1 MAEDGA
7 PWWERRW
14 GVAALAL
21 LAALPLLWPTVPPLV
36 DLPGHMGRYRVELE
50 IAHNPVFQ
58 HFYSFHWALIGNLGI
73 DLLIIPVAKIFGV
86 ELGTKLIV
94 LAIPPMTVAGFLWV
108 AREVHGR
115 VPPTALF
122 AIPFAYGHPL
132 IFGFVNFALSM
143 GFAFLAFAFW
153 LRLARLGHVWLRAAL
168 FVPLSMA
175 LWVVHTYGWGTL
187 GVMAFS
193 AELVR
198 QYDHGKN
205 VVRAGFAAALHCLSL
220 APPIL
225 LMLIWRSGQHVGGET
240 GDWFNWHAKYLWLI
254 SALRDRWYLFD
265 FLSVAAIG
273 LLLFEAARSSRLSFS
288 RNLGASA
295 LFLLIVYLLLP
306 RIVFGSAYADM
317 RLVPYLIAV
326 AVIAIRLRDTAD
338 AAFARRL
345 ALLAM
350 VFVLLRIGGNTIS
363 FWMLDRTYDR
373 ELAALDHVP
382 EGARLVSFVGT
393 RCGQPWRMSRL
404 EHLPAMA
411 IVRRGAYSNDQW
423 SMAGAQ
429 LMRTTYHQAG
439 GFEHDASQMVTEQ
452 KCKYEVWRSL
462 DQSLAR
468 FPRDAFDYVWL
479 IQPPRY
485 DPRLTQGLQ
494 PIWRSGTSI
503 LYRVVDRTPVALPP
517 EAAAP
522 NVISPR
528 APA

>member
-1 MAEDGA
+1 VTDGPA

-21 LAALPLLWPTVPPLV
+21 LAALPLLWPTIPPLV
-36 DLPGHMGRYRVELE
+36 DLPGHLGRYRIELE
-50 IAHNPVFQ
+50 FAHSPVFQ
-58 HFYSFHWALIGNLGI
+58 HFYSFKWALIGNLGI
-73 DLLIIPVAKIFGV
+73 DLLIIPVAKVFGV

-94 LAIPPMTVAGFLWV
+94 LAIPVLTVAGFLWV

-122 AIPFAYGHPL
+122 AIPFAYGHPFV
-132 IFGFVNFALSM
+132 FGFVNFALSM
-143 GFAFLAFAFW
+143 ALAFLAFALW
-153 LRLARLGHVWLRAAL
+153 LRLARLGHTWLRAGL
-168 FVPLSMA
+168 FVPISMI

-198 QYDHGKN
+198 QYDRGKN
-205 VVRAGFAAALHCLSL
+205 VVRAGFASALQCLSL

-225 LMLIWRSGQHVGGET
+225 LMLMWRSGQHVGGET
-240 GDWFNWHAKYLWLI
+240 GDWFNWSAKYLWLI

-265 FLSVAAIG
+265 FLSLAAVLI
-273 LLLFEAARSSRLSFS
+273 LLFEAVRSPKLSFS
-288 RNLGASA
+288 RNLAASA
-295 LFLLIVYLLLP
+295 LFLLLVYLLLP

-326 AVIAIRLRDTAD
+326 AVIAIRFREPAS
-338 AAFARRL
+338 AAFARTMAGL
-345 ALLAM
+345 ALL
-350 VFVLLRIGGNTIS
+350 FVALRIGGNTIS
-363 FWMLDRTYDR
+363 FFILDRTYDR

-411 IVRRGAYSNDQW
+411 IVRRRAYSNDQW
-423 SMAGAQ
+423 DMAGAQ
-429 LMRTTYHQAG
+429 LLRTRYYAARG
-439 GFEHDASQMVTEQ
+439 YAHDASQMVTEK
-452 KCKYEVWRSL
+452 KCKYEYWRSL
-462 DQSLAR
+462 DQSLVG

-485 DPRLTQGLQ
+485 DDRLTRGLQ
-494 PIWRSGTSI
+494 PIWRSGTSV
-503 LYRVVDRTPVALPP
+503 LYRVVDRNPVAPP
-517 EAAAP
+517 P
-522 NVISPR
+522 NPLLK
-528 APA
+528 ATA